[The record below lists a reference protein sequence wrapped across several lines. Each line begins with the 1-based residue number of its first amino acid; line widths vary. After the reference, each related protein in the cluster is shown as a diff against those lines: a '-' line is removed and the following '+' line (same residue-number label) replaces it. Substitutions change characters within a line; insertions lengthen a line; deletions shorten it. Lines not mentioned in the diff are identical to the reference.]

1 MEYKIKI
8 GDKDI
13 TLIHDDLDN
22 SINVD
27 DLTKI
32 DTSNIFGEA
41 VTMSAAVNRIG
52 LIKAEVSAIMQE
64 AKLEEKIFEADFV
77 SKLRAEASNNG
88 QKIKISVDG
97 EDIEFKLTETYLK
110 TCFENDPKWIEIRK
124 KHIQAEKNFNSLD
137 ALYWAMQDKSRKLN
151 GLVNGTTPE
160 DFVEGLIESKV
171 NGMMV
176 NKGKSSSLK

>member
-1 MEYKIKI
+1 MEYKVKI

-13 TLIHDDLDN
+13 VLVHDDLDS

-32 DTSNIFGEA
+32 DTSNLFGEA

-52 LIKAEVSAIMQE
+52 LIKAEVGALMNE
-64 AKLEEKIFEADFV
+64 ARLEEKVYEANFKE
-77 SKLRAEASNNG
+77 KLRAEAASNKG
-88 QKIKISVDG
+88 KIKLRVG
-97 EDIEFKLTETYLK
+97 NEDIEIKITESYLN
-110 TCFENDPKWIEIRK
+110 TSFENDSKWIKIK
-124 KHIQAEKNFNSLD
+124 KQHISAEKNFNYLE

-171 NGMMV
+171 NGLMV
-176 NKGKSSSLK
+176 KKGKTSSLK